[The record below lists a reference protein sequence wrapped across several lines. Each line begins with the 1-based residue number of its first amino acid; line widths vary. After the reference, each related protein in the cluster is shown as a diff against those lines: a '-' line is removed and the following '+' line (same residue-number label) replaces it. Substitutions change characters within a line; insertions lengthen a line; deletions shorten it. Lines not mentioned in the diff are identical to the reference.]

1 MKISTL
7 GYSIKQGLKN
17 IRRNLLFSLASVG
30 TMIACLFLFG
40 IFYCI
45 ILNMEHE
52 VKDIQSSLKV
62 SVFFDEG
69 ATDEQIA
76 QIGNE
81 IKKLENIDAMNYI
94 SADVAWK
101 GYVEDVYN
109 GDQEYVDSV
118 FGEDNPLAN
127 SSSYEISLKDISR
140 QDVTVKQLEGI
151 AGVRKVNSSDGT
163 AKSLS
168 AIINLLSYVSIG
180 IIAILLLVSLFLISN
195 TITIGISVRKE
206 EIAIM
211 KLIGAKD
218 IFVRAPFLVEGVI
231 IGLVGSLI
239 PLIIMYFV
247 YNAMTGYLTE
257 HFALIAN
264 MVEFVSVGAIF
275 KGLAPIS
282 VLMGVGVGFFGSLA
296 TTHKHLRV

>member
-1 MKISTL
+1 MKINTL

-17 IRRNLLFSLASVG
+17 IQRNLLFSLASVG

-40 IFYCI
+40 IFYSI

-52 VKDIQSSLKV
+52 VQDIQSSLKV
-62 SVFFDEG
+62 SVFFEEG
-69 ATDEQIA
+69 ASDEQIA
-76 QIGNE
+76 RIGNE
-81 IKKLENIDAMNYI
+81 IKKLENVDTMNYI
-94 SADVAWK
+94 SAAVAWK

-109 GDQEYVDSV
+109 GDQNYVNSV
-118 FGEDNPLAN
+118 FGEDNPLEN

-140 QDVTVKQLEGI
+140 QDITVKQLEGI
-151 AGVRKVNSSDGT
+151 SGVRKVNSSDGT

-168 AIINLLSYVSIG
+168 AVMNLLSYVSIG

-218 IFVRAPFLVEGVI
+218 IFVRAPFLVEGVM
-231 IGLVGSLI
+231 IGFIGSAI
-239 PLIIMYFV
+239 PLFIIYFV
-247 YNAMTGYLTE
+247 YSAMTGYMAQ
-257 HFALIAN
+257 HFSLVAN
-264 MVEFVSVGAIF
+264 MIEFVPVIEVF
-275 KGLAPIS
+275 KGLVPIS
-282 VLMGVGVGFFGSLA
+282 LLLGVGVGFFGSWL
-296 TTHKHLRV
+296 TTYRHLKV

>member
-17 IRRNLLFSLASVG
+17 IQRNLLFSLASVG

-40 IFYCI
+40 IFYSI
-45 ILNMEHE
+45 IVNMEHE
-52 VKDIQSSLKV
+52 VQTIQSSLKV

-69 ATDEQIA
+69 ATEEQIA
-76 QIGNE
+76 QIGTE

-101 GYVEDVYN
+101 GYIEDVYQ
-109 GDQEYVDSV
+109 GDNEYVNSV
-118 FGEDNPLAN
+118 FCDNPLAN
-127 SSSYEISLKDISR
+127 SSSYEISLKDVSR
-140 QDVTVKQLEGI
+140 QDVTVKQLEAI

-163 AKSLS
+163 AKALS
-168 AIINLLSYVSIG
+168 ALITLLSYISIG
-180 IIAILLLVSLFLISN
+180 VIAILLLVSLFLISN

-218 IFVRAPFLVEGVI
+218 IFVRAPFLVEGVF
-231 IGLVGSLI
+231 IGLIGSLV

-247 YNAMTGYLTE
+247 YNAMTGYLIA
-257 HFALIAN
+257 HFELIAN
-264 MVEFVSVGAIF
+264 MVQFVTVGEVF

-282 VLMGVGVGFFGSLA
+282 IIMGVGVGFFGSLL

>member
-17 IRRNLLFSLASVG
+17 IQRNLLFSLASIG

-40 IFYCI
+40 IFYSI
-45 ILNMEHE
+45 ILNLEHE

-69 ATDEQIA
+69 SSEEQIA
-76 QIGNE
+76 QIGME
-81 IKKLENIDAMNYI
+81 IKKLENIDTMNYI
-94 SADVAWK
+94 SAEVAWN
-101 GYVEDVYN
+101 GYIEDVYQ
-109 GDQEYVDSV
+109 GDNEYVNSV
-118 FGEDNPLAN
+118 FGEDNPLEN

-140 QDVTVKQLEGI
+140 QDVTVKQLEQI
-151 AGVRKVNSSDGT
+151 SGVRKVNSSDGT
-163 AKSLS
+163 AKALS
-168 AIINLLSYVSIG
+168 ALVNLLSYISIG

-195 TITIGISVRKE
+195 TITIGIAVRKE

-218 IFVRAPFLVEGVI
+218 MFVRAPFLVEGI
-231 IGLVGSLI
+231 FIGLIGSLI
-239 PLIIMYFV
+239 PLLIMYFV
-247 YNAMTGYLTE
+247 YNAMTGYLAQ

-264 MVEFVSVGAIF
+264 MVEFVSVGEVF

-282 VLMGVGVGFFGSLA
+282 ILMGIGVGFFGSLL